1 MRYMMLI
8 YSREAD
14 RDSLPDEERRKDM
27 EGHLA
32 VMDETAKR
40 GILVAV
46 SPLARTSAA
55 TTVRVHQG
63 KVLTTDGPYAET
75 KEQLAGY
82 YVLDCENLDEAIAW
96 AARIPTCCHGME
108 GCVEIRPLQEFPAV
122 PDSFRKSKAAF
133 ASVLKDE

>member
-8 YSREAD
+8 YSKETD

-55 TTVRVHQG
+55 TTVRVDQG

-75 KEQLAGY
+75 KEQLGGIL
-82 YVLDCENLDEAIAW
+82 VLEARDLNQAIQLMSQHPAVKY
-96 AARIPTCCHGME
+96 GSSF
-108 GCVEIRPLQEFPAV
+108 EIRPSGDMTELMKESEQRR
-122 PDSFRKSKAAF
+122 RKDTSR
-133 ASVLKDE
+133 